1 MHRFALAAALGA
13 LGISAS
19 VTALARPRGEVM
31 LAAALRERIPGKPVD
46 CITIRLIRSVQV
58 IDRIGILYETLDGTR
73 YLNRPDS
80 GASRL
85 DSADV
90 VVADTHTP
98 ELCDID
104 SVKMKDSLDGHLRG
118 VVALGKFV
126 PYRKDAAAH

>member
-1 MHRFALAAALGA
+1 
-13 LGISAS
+13 
-19 VTALARPRGEVM
+19 M
-31 LAAALRERIPGKPVD
+31 LAAALKGRMPGKPVD

-73 YLNRPDS
+73 YLNRPES
-80 GASRL
+80 GANRL

-104 SVKMKDSLDGHLRG
+104 SVKMKDGLDGHLRG

-126 PYRKDAAAH
+126 PFRKDTAAH